1 MEFRLN
7 FLQTSYVF
15 AHRQSFLN
23 KHKEAMGVATDLH
36 LFRRTKQ
43 LEQQIDSF
51 FDKLSESAI
60 VYRLAVRL
68 YLREGLNDEFQT
80 RLERINKLESE
91 ADALRRDIEKQLY
104 SNTLIPD
111 SRGDVLG
118 LIETVDQLLSQF
130 EGSLWAFSIEKPEI
144 SDAFTDGFRKLTSMV
159 VKAVDELALGG
170 RAFFRS
176 PHDVPAHN
184 HKVMLYEKEADAI
197 STNLKKAIF
206 DSDLDLAKKLHLREF
221 AEQIDSIADMAE
233 DVADR
238 LAIYAIK
245 RTV

>member
-1 MEFRLN
+1 MSLN
-7 FLQTSYVF
+7 
-15 AHRQSFLN
+15 
-23 KHKEAMGVATDLH
+23 

-51 FDKLSESAI
+51 FDILSESSV

-68 YLREGLNDEFQT
+68 YLREGVNEEFLE
-80 RLERINKLESE
+80 RLERINTLESE
-91 ADALRRDIEKQLY
+91 ADALRRSIEKQLY
-104 SNTLIPD
+104 SDTLIPD

-118 LIETVDQLLSQF
+118 LIETVDQLFSQF
-130 EGSLWAFSIEKPEI
+130 EGSLWSLSIEQPNITKEY
-144 SDAFTDGFRKLTSMV
+144 ADGFRKLTNMV
-159 VKAVDELALGG
+159 VKAADELALSA

-176 PHDVPAHN
+176 PYDVPAHN

-197 STNLKKAIF
+197 STKLKTAIF
-206 DSDLDLAKKLHLREF
+206 ASDLELAEKLHLREF
-221 AEQIDSIADMAE
+221 VEQIDNVADLAE

-245 RTV
+245 RLV

>member
-1 MEFRLN
+1 MGLN
-7 FLQTSYVF
+7 
-15 AHRQSFLN
+15 
-23 KHKEAMGVATDLH
+23 

-51 FDKLSESAI
+51 FDILSESSV

-68 YLREGLNDEFQT
+68 YLREGLCDEFQE
-80 RLERINKLESE
+80 RLERINTLESE
-91 ADALRRDIEKQLY
+91 ADTLRRSIEQQLY
-104 SNTLIPD
+104 SDTLIPD

-118 LIETVDQLLSQF
+118 LIETVDQLFSQF
-130 EGSLWAFSIEKPEI
+130 EGSLWSLSIEKPDI
-144 SDAFTDGFRKLTSMV
+144 SKEYKDGFRKLTNMV
-159 VKAVDELALGG
+159 VKAADELALSA

-197 STNLKKAIF
+197 STKLKTAF
-206 DSDLDLAKKLHLREF
+206 FASDLELAEKLHIREF
-221 AEQIDSIADMAE
+221 VEQIDSIADLAE

-245 RTV
+245 RLV

>member
-1 MEFRLN
+1 MKSDFN
-7 FLQTSYVF
+7 
-15 AHRQSFLN
+15 
-23 KHKEAMGVATDLH
+23 

-51 FDKLSESAI
+51 FDRLSECSV

-68 YLREGLNDEFQT
+68 YLREGLNDEFQA
-80 RLERINKLESE
+80 RLERVNELESE
-91 ADALRRDIEKQLY
+91 ADVLRRSIEQQLY

-118 LIETVDQLLSQF
+118 LIETVDQMMSQF
-130 EGSLWAFSIEKPEI
+130 EGSLWALSIEKPNITEEYHN
-144 SDAFTDGFRKLTSMV
+144 GFRKLTNMV
-159 VKAVDELALGG
+159 IKAADELVLSG

-184 HKVMLYEKEADAI
+184 HKVMLYEKEADQI
-197 STNLKKAIF
+197 STKLKQAIF
-206 DSDLDLAKKLHLREF
+206 DSDLDLAQKLHLRDF
-221 AEQIDSIADMAE
+221 VEQIDGIADIAE

-245 RTV
+245 RMV

>member
-1 MEFRLN
+1 M
-7 FLQTSYVF
+7 
-15 AHRQSFLN
+15 
-23 KHKEAMGVATDLH
+23 KPDLH

-43 LEQQIDSF
+43 LEQKIDSF
-51 FDKLSESAI
+51 FDRLSEFSV

-68 YLREGLNDEFQT
+68 YLREGLNDEFQA
-80 RLERINKLESE
+80 RLLRVNELESE
-91 ADALRRDIEKQLY
+91 ADTLRREIEKELY

-118 LIETVDQLLSQF
+118 LIETVDQMMSQF
-130 EGSLWAFSIEKPEI
+130 EGSLWALSIEKPDIGE
-144 SDAFTDGFRKLTSMV
+144 DYKNGFRKLTNMV
-159 VKAVDELALGG
+159 VKAADELALSG

-184 HKVMLYEKEADAI
+184 HKVMLYEKEADQI
-197 STNLKKAIF
+197 STKLKQAIF
-206 DSDLDLAKKLHLREF
+206 DSDLDLAHKLHLKNF
-221 AEQIDSIADMAE
+221 VEQIDGVADIAE

-245 RTV
+245 RMV

>member
-1 MEFRLN
+1 MR
-7 FLQTSYVF
+7 
-15 AHRQSFLN
+15 
-23 KHKEAMGVATDLH
+23 TDLN

-51 FDKLSESAI
+51 FDKLSESSV

-68 YLREGLNDEFQT
+68 YLREGLNEEFED
-80 RLERINKLESE
+80 RLKRVNELESE
-91 ADALRRDIEKQLY
+91 ADDLRRNIEQQLY

-118 LIETVDQLLSQF
+118 LIETVDQLMSEF
-130 EGSLWAFSIEKPEI
+130 EGSLWSFSIEQPEI
-144 SDAFTDGFRKLTSMV
+144 SDEFKNGYRKLTNMV
-159 VKAVDELALGG
+159 VKAVDELALSG

-176 PHDVPAHN
+176 PHDVPAYN

-206 DSDLDLAKKLHLREF
+206 QSDLDLSKKLHLREF
-221 AEQIDSIADMAE
+221 VEQIDNIADLAE

-245 RTV
+245 RLV